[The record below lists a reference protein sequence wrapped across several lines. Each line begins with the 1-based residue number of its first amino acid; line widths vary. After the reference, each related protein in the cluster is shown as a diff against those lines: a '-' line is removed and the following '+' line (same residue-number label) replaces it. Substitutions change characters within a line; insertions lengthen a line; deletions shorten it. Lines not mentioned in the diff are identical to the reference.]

1 MLLHQIN
8 RDLKN
13 RSNKRPQLTDLR
25 ESGELEEASDV
36 IGLLN
41 RPEYYKA
48 REEGIEEELY
58 QDDAEFIIA
67 KNREGKTGTIS
78 VNWIPEI
85 LTFQDYLDKRVYG
98 PINYLRQ

>member
-41 RPEYYKA
+41 RPEYYKS
-48 REEGIEEELY
+48 REEGIEEKLF

-67 KNREGKTGTIS
+67 KNREGKTGTIP
-78 VNWIPEI
+78 VNWYPEI
-85 LTFQDYLDKRVYG
+85 LTFQDHLDKKVYG
-98 PINYLRQ
+98 KINYLRQ